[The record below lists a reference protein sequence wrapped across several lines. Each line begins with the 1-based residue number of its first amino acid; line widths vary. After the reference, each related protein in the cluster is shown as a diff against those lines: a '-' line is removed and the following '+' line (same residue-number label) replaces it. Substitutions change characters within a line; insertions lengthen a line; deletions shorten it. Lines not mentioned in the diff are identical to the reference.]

1 MRLLGT
7 TKKVS
12 MHLDSGEWAT
22 IVDII
27 EAVYGEA
34 ILGKETVANL
44 RYAYGEPV
52 GGQQL
57 EKLSNAIEQFI
68 EDNELGRV
76 DMGYRSIDTKRLG
89 DFVYFMRETK
99 EFITR

>member
-1 MRLLGT
+1 
-7 TKKVS
+7 

-34 ILGKETVANL
+34 ILGNTAIENL
-44 RYAYGEPV
+44 RYAYGEPL

-57 EKLSNAIEQFI
+57 EKLGNAIEQFI

-76 DMGYRSIDTKRLG
+76 EIGYHSIDTKRLE
-89 DFVYFMRETK
+89 DFVYFIRQAK
-99 EFITR
+99 EFIII